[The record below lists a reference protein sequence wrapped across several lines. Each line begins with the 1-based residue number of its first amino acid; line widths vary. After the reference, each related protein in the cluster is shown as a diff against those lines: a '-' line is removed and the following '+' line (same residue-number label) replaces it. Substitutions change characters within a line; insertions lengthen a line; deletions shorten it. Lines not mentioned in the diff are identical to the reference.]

1 MILYISDEA
10 HKSLLDWLDQDIQV
24 RVLREPDMQIK
35 FRKELP
41 YMATVSHVI
50 VEGSGIDRST
60 WDAAVELLTAV
71 KQIPILLLTEEE
83 EIADTWQK
91 HERYTVLNRAHKDI
105 KDELLRWL
113 DQKEELSHTWIAVS
127 GLTPSVGTTAFAMHI
142 AAYITSQR
150 QQVTVTELGDVYPV
164 LADAYGWDEL
174 EEGVW
179 NWGGTNYSHLSIDE
193 ACPYTVFDLGVINN
207 KVYKLWSQCEIKILL
222 ADGKPYRLTK
232 LGEKL
237 KELRSF
243 QGRIYL
249 VFNYVPEA
257 EKPVLRKRYNSDN
270 VTVWFAPWQPDLFE
284 VSGEYQ
290 DLLQGYLDPLPEEKK
305 KVIPFRKRLERGKK
319 KIVAGGIVLLAL
331 VAGYTIRQMA
341 YQRQEERQM
350 VVVSE
355 PIPQMGF
362 SSTTKLRLLMLEEEQ
377 ATATEQVTTTEAVA
391 SETTE
396 EMQAATEQIA
406 QEKTSG
412 KNGSK
417 TATGTPGGVRES
429 GGQSTTAVEVSTAAT
444 TEATTA
450 APPVVILPMTPS
462 LQGYNGQIYT
472 GDQVLM
478 LMNKYAG
485 QRVAMHL
492 ITRSGE
498 GWYNYYTDWSSAAP
512 VSTGIAQ
519 IDPQCSFLCQ
529 VLYANGESVGLEF
542 VQQ

>member
-83 EIADTWQK
+83 EITDTWQK

-284 VSGEYQ
+284 ISGEYQ
-290 DLLQGYLDPLPEEKK
+290 DLLQGYLDPLPEEK

>member
-113 DQKEELSHTWIAVS
+113 DQKEELPHTWIAVS

-305 KVIPFRKRLERGKK
+305 VIPFRKRLERGKK

-331 VAGYTIRQMA
+331 VTGYTIRQMA
-341 YQRQEERQM
+341 YQRQEERQII
-350 VVVSE
+350 VVSE

-396 EMQAATEQIA
+396 EVQAATEQIA

-429 GGQSTTAVEVSTAAT
+429 GGQSTTEVEVSTAAT

-472 GDQVLM
+472 GDQVIM

-512 VSTGIAQ
+512 VSTGTAQ

>member
-1 MILYISDEA
+1 M
-10 HKSLLDWLDQDIQV
+10 
-24 RVLREPDMQIK
+24 
-35 FRKELP
+35 
-41 YMATVSHVI
+41 
-50 VEGSGIDRST
+50 
-60 WDAAVELLTAV
+60 
-71 KQIPILLLTEEE
+71 
-83 EIADTWQK
+83 
-91 HERYTVLNRAHKDI
+91 VLNRAHKDI

-113 DQKEELSHTWIAVS
+113 DQKEELPHTWIAVS

-331 VAGYTIRQMA
+331 VTGYTIRQMA
-341 YQRQEERQM
+341 YQRQEERQ
-350 VVVSE
+350 VIVVSE

-417 TATGTPGGVRES
+417 TATGTPGSMRES

-450 APPVVILPMTPS
+450 APPVVNLPMTPS

-472 GDQVLM
+472 GDQVIM

-512 VSTGIAQ
+512 VSTGTAQ